1 MAGQSNRSEAYDLA
15 LFEPK
20 QAKIVELT
28 PNKKLQKAE
37 RRRTRVQSV
46 LNTMGVL
53 LVSTV
58 IIGVVSM
65 MITSRVQLTE
75 MNRTINEYDDTMKK
89 LKSEETRLQTELAQ
103 KLSAQSV
110 DEYARSQGMTGIESE
125 QIHYIGG
132 MRCLT
137 PSPAGS
143 LRAEKICPSRHTA
156 GTRAISM

>member
-110 DEYARSQGMTGIESE
+110 DEYARSQGMIGIECE
-125 QIHYIGG
+125 QIHYITRGD
-132 MRCLT
+132 
-137 PSPAGS
+137 SDEVQVAEEKPAHWWDA
-143 LRAEKICPSRHTA
+143 LFDTIA
-156 GTRAISM
+156 GWFS

>member
-28 PNKKLQKAE
+28 PNKKLQNA
-37 RRRTRVQSV
+37 
-46 LNTMGVL
+46 
-53 LVSTV
+53 
-58 IIGVVSM
+58 
-65 MITSRVQLTE
+65 
-75 MNRTINEYDDTMKK
+75 YDDTMKQ

-125 QIHYIGG
+125 QIHYITRGD
-132 MRCLT
+132 
-137 PSPAGS
+137 SDEVQVAEEKPAHWWDA
-143 LRAEKICPSRHTA
+143 LFDTIA
-156 GTRAISM
+156 GWFS

>member
-75 MNRTINEYDDTMKK
+75 MNQTINEYDDTMKK

-103 KLSAQSV
+103 
-110 DEYARSQGMTGIESE
+110 
-125 QIHYIGG
+125 
-132 MRCLT
+132 
-137 PSPAGS
+137 
-143 LRAEKICPSRHTA
+143 
-156 GTRAISM
+156 

>member
-75 MNRTINEYDDTMKK
+75 MNRTINEYDDTRKK
-89 LKSEETRLQTELAQ
+89 L
-103 KLSAQSV
+103 
-110 DEYARSQGMTGIESE
+110 RS
-125 QIHYIGG
+125 
-132 MRCLT
+132 
-137 PSPAGS
+137 
-143 LRAEKICPSRHTA
+143 
-156 GTRAISM
+156 